1 MVFLSGIR
9 IMLGPRY
16 VNRNRVAVEVTD
28 ADDYEHF

>member
-1 MVFLSGIR
+1 MQPLQI
-9 IMLGPRY
+9 